1 MHISVWVRRRA
12 PMQNAEGRMQNFL
25 GDDAIEVQ
33 TVGDDGLACG
43 LMFAT
48 RIALCNN

>member
-1 MHISVWVRRRA
+1 MQSGLFILRERKINAKYR
-12 PMQNAEGRMQNFL
+12 MQNAKLRYGE
-25 GDDAIEVQ
+25 IEAQ

-48 RIALCNN
+48 RIALCND